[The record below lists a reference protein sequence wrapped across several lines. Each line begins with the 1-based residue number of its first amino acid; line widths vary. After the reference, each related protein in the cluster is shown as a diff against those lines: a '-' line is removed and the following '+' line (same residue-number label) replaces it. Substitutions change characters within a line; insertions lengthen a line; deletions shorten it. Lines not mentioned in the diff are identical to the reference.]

1 MPIWTALIP
10 ASAMPSPSAQG
21 CPLAPPTEATD
32 DAKPTVLDRQHLAWW
47 CLQWSPRVAMLE
59 DSVVLEWEASRRLFG
74 GQGRLLRRLAEG
86 AAQAGCQGWAHGR
99 TALAALA
106 QARCSQRP
114 RPRRLADLP
123 LHTLSALN
131 AHEATL
137 SRLGCR
143 TVGDVLNLP
152 RHGLSRRLGAEPL
165 RALDQAAGLRPE
177 AFNWVTLPDEFEARV
192 ELPGRVDSALGMQQA
207 ADLLLQRLCAWLAGQ
222 HAGVRSFTLR
232 WQHDGQRRDADK
244 QGEWPVRLATPS
256 QDLRTLRS
264 LLAEHLRR
272 ITLQAPVGEVG
283 LHAADIA
290 PLVTDNADLF
300 IDTGGSSLLQP
311 DALRTP
317 SALRQQE
324 ARLLTLLDKLAVRLG
339 PERVQQGRLQGDHR
353 LDHSQRWEAFSGA
366 AAATLAAPL
375 SRTCPGQPL
384 TTLPMGELLPAP
396 TWLLPQPQPLSL
408 QRDAQGRQ
416 ERPVYQ
422 GTLRLLAGPHRIEA
436 GWWDR
441 TAPEAEAALGLT
453 DSARDYYLASSERA
467 GLLWVFKVRREPGD
481 LRSPWFLHGFFA

>member
-1 MPIWTALIP
+1 MAL
-10 ASAMPSPSAQG
+10 
-21 CPLAPPTEATD
+21 
-32 DAKPTVLDRQHLAWW
+32 
-47 CLQWSPRVAMLE
+47 LE

-74 GQGRLLRRLAEG
+74 GQGSLLRRLAEG
-86 AAQAGCQGWAHGR
+86 AQQAGCQSWAHGR

-106 QARCSQRP
+106 KARCTLRP

-123 LHTLSALN
+123 LHTLTALN

-165 RALDQAAGLRPE
+165 HALDQAAGIRPE
-177 AFNWVTLPDEFEARV
+177 VFQWVTLPDEFQARV
-192 ELPGRVDSALGMQQA
+192 ELPGRVDSAMAMQQA

-256 QDLRTLRS
+256 QDLRTLQS

-272 ITLQAPVGEVG
+272 ITLHAPVGEVG

-290 PLVTDNADLF
+290 PLVADNADLF
-300 IDTGGSSLLQP
+300 IDGSGSNLLQP

-317 SALRQQE
+317 SAMRQQE
-324 ARLLTLLDKLAVRLG
+324 ARLLALLDKLSVRLG
-339 PERVQQGRLQGDHR
+339 PERVQQGRLQRDHR
-353 LDHSQRWEAFSGA
+353 LAQTQGWETFA
-366 AAATLAAPL
+366 AQTSNRP
-375 SRTCPGQPL
+375 RTAHHQQ
-384 TTLPMGELLPAP
+384 GEHVPAP
-396 TWLLPQPQPLSL
+396 TWLLPEPLPLPL
-408 QRDAQGRQ
+408 QRDEQGLQ

-422 GTLRLLAGPHRIEA
+422 GALRLLAGPHRIDS
-436 GWWDR
+436 GWWD
-441 TAPEAEAALGLT
+441 APPAT
-453 DSARDYYLASSERA
+453 ARDYYLASSARA
-467 GLLWVFKVRREPGD
+467 GLLWVFKVRRAPGD
-481 LRSPWFLHGFFA
+481 HRSPWFLHGFFA